1 MTTETSITAYKAF
14 NADWTCRGFK
24 YAVGNTYTH
33 DGNVDVCSAGFH
45 ACENPLEVFKHY
57 APTGKF
63 ASVEMSGKI
72 SKSND
77 GDTKL
82 ASAQITVKI
91 EISLHDFIGRAV
103 AWLTENAKEKI
114 QHATGDRSAASA
126 TGDQSAASATGD
138 RSAAS
143 ATGYRSAASATG
155 DQSAAS
161 ATGYRSA
168 ASATGDQSAASATGY
183 QSAASA
189 TGYRSAA
196 SATGYRSAASA
207 TGYRSAASATG
218 HQSCAMGAGYKNK
231 AIGIDGCAVF
241 LVERDDDYNI
251 INAKAGIVGRD
262 LKANVWYMLRDGE
275 FVEVE

>member
-126 TGDQSAASATGD
+126 TGD
-138 RSAAS
+138 
-143 ATGYRSAASATG
+143 RSAASATG
-155 DQSAAS
+155 D
-161 ATGYRSA
+161 
-168 ASATGDQSAASATGY
+168 
-183 QSAASA
+183 
-189 TGYRSAA
+189 RSAA